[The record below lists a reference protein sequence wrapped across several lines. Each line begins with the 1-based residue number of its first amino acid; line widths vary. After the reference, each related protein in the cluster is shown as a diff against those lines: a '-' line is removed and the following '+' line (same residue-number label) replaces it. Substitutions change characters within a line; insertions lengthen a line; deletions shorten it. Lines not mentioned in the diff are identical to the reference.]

1 MLPVRQKIS
10 TVNTFKTNNHIV
22 NNDIIIG
29 YKIHE

>member
-1 MLPVRQKIS
+1 MFPVRRKIA
-10 TVNTFKTNNHIV
+10 TVNTFKTNNHTV